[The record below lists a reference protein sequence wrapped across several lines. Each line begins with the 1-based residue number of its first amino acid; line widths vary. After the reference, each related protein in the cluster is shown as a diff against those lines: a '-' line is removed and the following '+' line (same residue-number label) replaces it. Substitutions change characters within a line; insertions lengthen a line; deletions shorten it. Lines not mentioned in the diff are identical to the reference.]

1 MSPVRTVE
9 QNCGSASRRSSSRTA
24 AGSTGC
30 PLYAGIALLVCA
42 AIVVVR
48 VVFLHV

>member
-1 MSPVRTVE
+1 MSPVEPSTELRERIQEELE
-9 QNCGSASRRSSSRTA
+9 QNRRWEYRL
-24 AGSTGC
+24 
-30 PLYAGIALLVCA
+30 PLYAAIALLVCA

>member
-1 MSPVRTVE
+1 MSPVEPSTELRE
-9 QNCGSASRRSSSRTA
+9 RIQEELERNRRWEFRL
-24 AGSTGC
+24 
-30 PLYAGIALLVCA
+30 PLYAGIALLVCV